1 MHRNGGLKTVA
12 VYSMKR
18 IFDVVGDLAL
28 FQILCHFLCG
38 YSHGTSF
45 ALPNGQL
52 KMLGMR
58 CVLRL
63 LGSCQQV
70 MVPHRGFTRQWRA
83 QFQLDVQHEAHQHN
97 YYHYVLDRA
106 RHR

>member
-1 MHRNGGLKTVA
+1 MHPNRRLKAVA
-12 VYSMKR
+12 VDSMKR

-52 KMLGMR
+52 RMLGMR

-63 LGSCQQV
+63 LRSCQQV

-83 QFQLDVQHEAHQHN
+83 QFQLDVQHEAQQHN
-97 YYHYVLDRA
+97 YYHYVLHRA
-106 RHR
+106 CR